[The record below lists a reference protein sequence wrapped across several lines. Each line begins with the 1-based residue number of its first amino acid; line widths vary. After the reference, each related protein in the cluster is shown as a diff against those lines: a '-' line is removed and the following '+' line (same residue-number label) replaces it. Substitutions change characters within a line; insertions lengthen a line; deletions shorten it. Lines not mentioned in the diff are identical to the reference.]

1 MTDFTYKSKQDTP
14 IQIDNI
20 LNKTVYKWFY
30 SKFKEYAPPQRYA
43 VKEIHSRKNI
53 LVSAPTGSGK
63 TLTAFLSI
71 LNELVDLSEKDK
83 LKDEIFAI
91 YVSPL
96 KALNKDIHYNLITPL
111 EEIEKIAGKNL
122 GIRVAVR
129 TGDTTQKEKAQM
141 LKKPPHILIT
151 TPESL
156 GILLTSKKFSENFK
170 KINYV
175 IIDEIHSLAENKRGT
190 HMSLSLELLEQ
201 FSPGFTR
208 VGLSATV
215 APLDQVANFLVGYKK
230 QNTPRDCIVVDV
242 NYLKKKDIQVM
253 SPVDDMINTDFTE
266 VQNKLYVKLHELI
279 QEHNTTIIFTNTRSA
294 TERVVDKLKNKFPS
308 DYGESNIGAHH
319 GSLSKEMREIVEQRL
334 REGKMKCVVSSTSL
348 ELGIDIG
355 SVDLVILL
363 GSPKSVARALQ
374 RIGRAGHSL
383 DAVAKGLI
391 MVMDRDDLVECS
403 VLLKEAIEHKID
415 RIIIP
420 NNPLDVL
427 AQQIFAF
434 SIVNEFNIDFLFE
447 TIKQAYPYHDLHYAD
462 FAALLEY
469 LAGEYTD
476 LEQRHVYAKIFYNRD
491 TRTIRCRGKL
501 ARMLYMTNIGTI
513 PDEARIKV
521 KVNGELVGYLDE
533 PFAERLK
540 PGDVFVLGGQAY
552 IFRFMR
558 NTVANVNVSIGR
570 PPTIPRWSS
579 EMLPLS
585 FDLARA
591 IARFR
596 GLMNEKFQN
605 KQTKS
610 EIMKFIKSHLYV
622 DNNAAKALY
631 SYFKEQFDY
640 CIIPNDKILL
650 VEHYKSYR
658 VGGISDKSYYSY
670 YEDEKVFH
678 IFHTMTG
685 RRINNALSQAM
696 AFAVAK
702 IGKCNVEIGV
712 NDNAFYL
719 SYSAKKQINLKTLL
733 SNFDPEKF
741 VFILKQAVKTTE
753 QYKTRFR
760 HAATRSLMI
769 LRNYMGR
776 KKQVGR
782 QHFNARLL
790 LHTLLPLDQDFPI
803 LKEAER
809 EIMHDSMDIENALNI
824 IKDLNNKNIKIKE
837 YDTKIPSPFSFNTI
851 MQGYSDILKSNSKY
865 EFLQQMHKMVLAKI
879 ELSKKKK

>member
-1 MTDFTYKSKQDTP
+1 MTNITYKTRENTIK
-14 IQIDNI
+14 QIDNI
-20 LNKTVYKWFY
+20 LNPTIYKWFY
-30 SKFKEYAPPQRYA
+30 SKFKEYAPPQKYA
-43 VKEIHSRKNI
+43 VSEIHSRNNI

-91 YVSPL
+91 YISPL

-111 EEIEKIAGKNL
+111 KEIEKIAGKEL

-141 LKKPPHILIT
+141 LKNPPHILIT

-156 GILLTSKKFSENFK
+156 GILLTSKKFSENLK
-170 KINYV
+170 KVNYV

-190 HMSLSLELLEQ
+190 HMSLSLELLKQ

-215 APLDQVANFLVGYKK
+215 APLDEVANFLVGFKK
-230 QNTPRDCIVVDV
+230 QNTPRDCLVVDV
-242 NYLKKKDIQVM
+242 NYLKKKDIQVQ
-253 SPVDDMINTDFTE
+253 SPVEDMINTDFNQI
-266 VQNKLYVKLHELI
+266 QNKLYNKLHGLI
-279 QEHNTTIIFTNTRSA
+279 QKHETTIIFTNTRAA

-308 DYGESNIGAHH
+308 DYSESNIGAHH
-319 GSLSKEMREIVEQRL
+319 GSLSKEMREIVESRL

-355 SVDLVILL
+355 SVDLVVLL

-391 MVMDRDDLVECS
+391 LVMDRDDLVECS
-403 VLLKEAIEHKID
+403 VLLKEAIDHKID

-420 NNPLDVL
+420 NTPLDVL

-434 SIVNEFNIDFLFE
+434 AITNEYNIDFLYE

-462 FAALLEY
+462 FTALLEY

-476 LEQRHVYAKIFYNRD
+476 LEQRHVYAKIYYNRD
-491 TRTIRCRGKL
+491 TRTIRARGKL

-513 PDEARIKV
+513 PDEARVKV
-521 KVNGELVGYLDE
+521 KANGQLVGYLDE

-552 IFRFMR
+552 LFRFMR
-558 NTVANVNVSIGR
+558 NTTANVNVSIGK

-596 GLMNEKFQN
+596 GMTKEKFEN
-605 KQTKS
+605 KQTKA
-610 EIMKFIKSHLYV
+610 EILKFIRDYLYV
-622 DNNAAKALY
+622 DTNASKALY

-640 CIIPNDKILL
+640 CIIPDDKTLL
-650 VEHYKSYR
+650 IEHYKSYR
-658 VGGISDKSYYSY
+658 VGGISDKSYYTY

-678 IFHTMTG
+678 IFHTMVG
-685 RRINNALSQAM
+685 RRINNALSQAL

-719 SYSAKKQINLKTLL
+719 SFNPKKQINLKTLFY
-733 SNFDPEKF
+733 NFNEQKF
-741 VFILKQAVKTTE
+741 IQVLQEAVKNTE

-776 KKQVGR
+776 VKRVGR

-790 LHTLLPLDQDFPI
+790 LNTLRPLDPGFPI

-809 EIMHDSMDIENALNI
+809 EIMHDSMDIENAIKI
-824 IKDLNNKNIKIKE
+824 IQDINDLNIKIKE
-837 YDTKIPSPFSFNTI
+837 FDTKVPSPFSFNSI
-851 MQGYSDILKSNSKY
+851 MQGYSDILKANSKY

-879 ELSKKKK
+879 ELSKKK